1 MTCHHADRVWEEQAV
16 AQEQRQVHQDTA
28 AYTASAPL
36 PPPTSARS
44 GRWIW
49 AKVSLLRRVE
59 GRGARN
65 YGGGPDPLITRLAG
79 EGGVQAS
86 GMGGT
91 RSGLGLIAASVVEEV
106 A

>member
-1 MTCHHADRVWEEQAV
+1 M
-16 AQEQRQVHQDTA
+16 
-28 AYTASAPL
+28 
-36 PPPTSARS
+36 
-44 GRWIW
+44 
-49 AKVSLLRRVE
+49 E